1 MSFLERCEAS
11 AMSSTHNAPPLST
24 AFIIDTR
31 TDSLQGNHFE
41 TCKKGMTEPD
51 LNGEIPKQ
59 AGAKE
64 TPKKVVEGM
73 IEIMLLS
80 LAVTAAALN
89 VSDEGVEGD
98 RVVVVEC
105 RSEGELDRNL
115 RQQ

>member
-64 TPKKVVEGM
+64 TPVA
-73 IEIMLLS
+73 I
-80 LAVTAAALN
+80 AV
-89 VSDEGVEGD
+89 DF
-98 RVVVVEC
+98 
-105 RSEGELDRNL
+105 RSEIKPSTIGLLQLSSRIFSAV
-115 RQQ
+115 